1 MKKPKI
7 DAFVSIKKWNEVSKY
22 AEQLQEIEEEWTWV
36 KVDDKLVDAGVKVSE
51 ALFFVK
57 EYLDSLASDIKRV
70 AL

>member
-22 AEQLQEIEEEWTWV
+22 AEQLQEIEQEWTWV
-36 KVDDKLVDAGVKVSE
+36 KVDDALSDAGEKVSE
-51 ALFFVK
+51 ALGLVK
-57 EYLDSLASDIKRV
+57 QYLDNLASDIKRV